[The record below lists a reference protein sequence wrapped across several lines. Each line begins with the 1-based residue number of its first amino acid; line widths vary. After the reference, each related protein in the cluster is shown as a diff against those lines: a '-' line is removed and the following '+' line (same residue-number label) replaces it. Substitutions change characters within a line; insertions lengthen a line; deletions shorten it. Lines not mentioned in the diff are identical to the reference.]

1 MAGSVSSAL
10 CMIKYTIFG
19 MCSSQFTDGV
29 IFTLGM
35 KVADFVVVAVGCV
48 IVFAVSLLKEKGVN
62 IRESIAA
69 KPLPVRWLI
78 YYACFVL
85 ILVVGYS
92 GNTSGF
98 IYANF

>member
-1 MAGSVSSAL
+1 
-10 CMIKYTIFG
+10 
-19 MCSSQFTDGV
+19 
-29 IFTLGM
+29 M
-35 KVADFVVVAVGCV
+35 KAYDYAVVAVGCV
-48 IVFAVSLLKEKGVN
+48 IVFIVSLLKEKGVN

-78 YYACFVL
+78 YYACFTL